1 MSKEKNFFSAVVYVH
16 NAEQEIAGYLKNL
29 ITLLET
35 HFEHSEIVCV
45 NDFSTDDSVAQIKSV
60 SNEASSTALS
70 ILNMSYYHGLE
81 IAMNAGVDIAIG
93 DFVLEADNAVQD
105 YSMELI
111 MTAYR
116 EVLKGSDIVSV
127 SPDKKQRLS
136 SSLFYWM
143 YGKFSES
150 GHKMRTETFRILS
163 RRAINRISS
172 MSRTIPYRKGLYANC
187 GLEIAN
193 LLYKPIKTQGAIKED
208 QQTKHY
214 RSSLAVETLVL
225 FTNTGYFFSKLMTS
239 IMMAISLFMI
249 CYTVAIYALAKPITG
264 WTTTILFL
272 AVAFLGLF
280 GILTIIIKYLQIL
293 IDLNFKRAKYS
304 FKSIEKLTK

>member
-1 MSKEKNFFSAVVYVH
+1 MSKEKNFFSVVVYVH
-16 NAEQEIAGYLKNL
+16 NAEREIAGYLKNL
-29 ITLLET
+29 IKLLET
-35 HFEHSEIVCV
+35 NFEQSEIVCV
-45 NDFSTDDSVAQIKSV
+45 NDFSTDDSAGQIKSV
-60 SNEASSTALS
+60 SSAAGSAALS

-81 IAMNAGVDIAIG
+81 TAMNAGVDLAIG
-93 DFVLEADNAVQD
+93 DYVLEADSTVQD
-105 YSMELI
+105 YPMELI

-116 EVLKGSDIVSV
+116 EVLKGSDIVSA

-136 SSLFYWM
+136 SSLFYWV

-150 GHKMRTETFRILS
+150 GQKIHTETFRVLS
-163 RRAINRISS
+163 RRAINRINS
-172 MSRTIPYRKGLYANC
+172 MSRAIPYRKGLYANC
-187 GLEIAN
+187 GLETAN
-193 LLYKPIKTQGAIKED
+193 LLYMPIKTRGAVKED
-208 QQTKHY
+208 RQTRQY

-225 FTNTGYFFSKLMTS
+225 FTNTGYFFAKLMTS
-239 IMMAISLFMI
+239 IMMVISMLMI

-293 IDLNFKRAKYS
+293 VDLNFKRTKYS